1 MTVAVLTF
9 EIRLP
14 WCHSLKEKRMERQ
27 RLIHKIQNQFHV
39 SVAEIDAQDVHQTLV
54 LGVASIAASAAQA
67 DSILDHIL
75 TFAENNSEGEL
86 AAVHRELI

>member
-1 MTVAVLTF
+1 MTF

-27 RLIHKIQNQFHV
+27 RLISKIQNQFHV

-54 LGVASIAASAAQA
+54 LGVASIAANTAQA
-67 DSILDHIL
+67 DSILDHVL
-75 TFAENNSEGEL
+75 TFAESNSQGEL
-86 AAVHRELI
+86 TAIHRELI

>member
-27 RLIHKIQNQFHV
+27 RLIKKIQNQFHV

-86 AAVHRELI
+86 TAVHRELI